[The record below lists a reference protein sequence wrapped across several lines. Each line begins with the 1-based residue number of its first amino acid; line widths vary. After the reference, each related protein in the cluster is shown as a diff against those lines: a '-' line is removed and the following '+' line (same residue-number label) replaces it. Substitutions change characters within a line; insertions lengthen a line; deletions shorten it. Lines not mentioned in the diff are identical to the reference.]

1 MDAGWPRLSRST
13 SLRGRVSPMRSTM
26 QETPLLISRILMSG
40 TQLHADQE
48 VVTWTAQGAR
58 RMSFAEVGNQA
69 AQLANALRGLGID
82 GDQRVATF
90 MWNNAEHLV
99 SYLAVPSMGA
109 VLHALNIRLFPEQ
122 IIYVTNHAQNTV
134 VILDSSLAA
143 PFSKLLPHLVTL
155 RHVIVN
161 GAIPDDVRAALEAAP
176 QIEAVHD
183 WATLLGAQPTMFD
196 WPVLDENS
204 ASSMCYTS
212 GTTGNPKGVVY
223 SHRSNFLHTMQVT
236 MGMGFNQG
244 DRLLAVVP
252 MFHANAWG
260 LPYAALMVGASLI
273 MPDRFLQAEPLATMI
288 EAEKVTGGAAVPT
301 IWTDLL
307 RYLDEHPTDTSSLR
321 RVIVGGSACPP
332 SLMRAYQ
339 ERHQIEIVHAWG
351 MTEMSPLGSSAV
363 PPAGSTREDRWFY
376 RRTQGRIA
384 SALQA
389 RLVGPDGAEVPC
401 DGESVGELEVR
412 GPWVTASYY
421 DNGTNT
427 EAERADAASKFDDG
441 WLRTGDVGSLTANGF
456 LQLTDRAKDVIK
468 SGGEWI
474 SSVDLEN
481 ALMAHPDVLEASVVG
496 VPDEKWGER
505 PLATVVRAKDSGVDA
520 EALRNFLG
528 SKVASW
534 QVPERWAF
542 IDEVPKTSVGKFDKK
557 VLRKRYADGQLDVQ
571 TFV

>member
-1 MDAGWPRLSRST
+1 MK
-13 SLRGRVSPMRSTM
+13 STM
-26 QETPLLISRILMSG
+26 QESPLLISRILLSG

-48 VVTWTAQGAR
+48 VVTWTADGPR
-58 RMSFAEVGNQA
+58 RTSYAEVGTQA

-99 SYLAVPSMGA
+99 AYLAVPSMGA

-122 IIYVTNHAQNTV
+122 VIYVTNHAENQV
-134 VILDSSLAA
+134 VILDNSLAA
-143 PFSKLLPHLVTL
+143 PFSKLLPHLTTL

-161 GAIPDDVRAALEAAP
+161 GPIPAEVRAALEAVTH
-176 QIEAVHD
+176 IEAVHD
-183 WATLLGAQPTMFD
+183 WDTLLGTQPKTFD
-196 WPVLDENS
+196 WPVLDELD

-223 SHRSNFLHTMQVT
+223 SHRSNYLHTMQVA
-236 MGMGFNQG
+236 MGLGFAQG

-260 LPYAALMVGASLI
+260 LPYGALMLGASLI
-273 MPDRFLQAEPLATMI
+273 MPDRFLQAEPLAKMI
-288 EAEKVTGGAAVPT
+288 EAEKVTGGGAVPT

-307 RYLDEHPTDTSSLR
+307 RYLDANPTDTSSLR
-321 RVIVGGSACPP
+321 TVIVGGSACPP
-332 SLMRAYQ
+332 SLMKAYQ
-339 ERHQIEIVHAWG
+339 ERHDIEVIHAWG
-351 MTEMSPLGSSAV
+351 MTETSPLGSTAE
-363 PPAGSTREDRWFY
+363 PPAGTTGDEHWFY
-376 RRTQGRIA
+376 RQTQGRIA
-384 SALQA
+384 SSLEA
-389 RLVGPDGAEVPC
+389 RLVGPDGAEMPW
-401 DGESVGELEVR
+401 DGESVGELEIR
-412 GPWVTASYY
+412 GPWVTGSYY
-421 DNGTNT
+421 DNGTNS

-481 ALMAHPDVLEASVVG
+481 ALMGHPDVLEASVVG
-496 VPDEKWGER
+496 VPDDKWGER
-505 PLATVVRAKDSGVDA
+505 PLATVVRAVDSTIDA
-520 EALRNFLG
+520 AGLKEFLG
-528 SKVASW
+528 GKVAAW

-557 VLRKRYADGQLDVQ
+557 VLRKRYAEGELNVE
-571 TFV
+571 TPA